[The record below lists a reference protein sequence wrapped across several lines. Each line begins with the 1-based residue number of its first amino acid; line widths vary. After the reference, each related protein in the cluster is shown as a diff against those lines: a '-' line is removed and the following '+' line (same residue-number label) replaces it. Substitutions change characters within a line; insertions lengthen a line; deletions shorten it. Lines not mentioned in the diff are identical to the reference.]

1 MGPVYELR
9 KQLKGWISS
18 YLSRKGLAVPNGL
31 PLYSYATTDSE
42 LQFLGALLAV
52 NDEERHSPISRVYWA
67 AGYCLF
73 VSEKYR
79 REYEASWSWQAF
91 DAELDIK
98 LQPSEHTELVKLGLG
113 FWDRPIRYRTHGAD
127 YLGSLFAEGGL
138 PWRLLQN
145 EQHGFGRAIKAG
157 LKHYHECKRD
167 GRDLVQVIREYGQFF
182 PQSFQND
189 EKYQLLAS
197 IAETLMLLA
206 EKYGLDQQD
215 DPASILNRQ
224 APQWRDEFP
233 LPLEEENGFAL
244 VNEWLRDAGSRLEE
258 RKRTEEMAR
267 QFTCEHQLD
276 GPMESARL
284 QAKVWLSRSLQI
296 KLGTRKIIT
305 SRVELALYEGDRLAL
320 KLGVAYGRLE
330 GDVLTIKMPSEVA
343 KFRRQSPEKPLFV
356 VSSCA
361 GERLDTHA
369 IQSSEVD
376 WNQLPTVFV
385 EEDEVTRLVGIAS
398 VKCKAPEVL
407 LRIPACINSQG
418 GELLINDVEGGAWH
432 RINEQLTISNSGS
445 RYMIEPGNSSGV
457 ERVELQGVISSYD
470 TLPVTTW
477 LGWPRCLLINSVD
490 ERYQPDAFRVDDQ
503 LVKDLSASSR
513 VGSFRVDILGADQ
526 RVIARRKLGVLPR
539 DFSVAAMPASSQVP
553 ARILVS
559 TDKLLNVRVLNDGLR
574 SNIQKVGRAITV
586 QLMPGNQTPDR
597 VLLEITDARISAE
610 GVVIR
615 LPYPEEGVQL
625 LESDGQQF
633 LGRGLT
639 LERTLGMTLAFT
651 PPPDRAKTFYLSLE
665 LMGQA
670 TKLEKQYSYHVDN
683 TTAQVNL
690 YSLYDD
696 ILSLLSCSAEQDAT
710 IRCRIETSQMLRQF
724 YIHRYDATIKFTN
737 EFHQFFE
744 LLDYSSQPL
753 MYRSEGTTVMAMQ
766 VHAPENQPIAMQPQS
781 PNSIITGFYALPD
794 KLQKDGPWLLYPE
807 ESSPIAFRP
816 AIHVPG
822 FSDCDL
828 EDIQNIKTLHSAA
841 RYYHPQ
847 HRPDVFDVVLDD
859 MAGHFLHNSWLYL
872 IELKQHYQNIP
883 LSAFESW
890 KHLARHPHAMALAVF
905 RLEINSVFAD
915 RLKRELAVI
924 WEAITVEQWRK
935 AVQLYVKGVSQQFD
949 IPVQMLQSKVRERME
964 LLAVQVPVFKDLA
977 SALCDDN
984 SATVSVLPL
993 QTILPIWLGE
1003 LRSRNKDA
1011 KWPTNLSEP
1020 LGNWIRQQEG
1030 YAWLKELPMPGYM
1043 HSVCFMPVFAAFL
1056 TAGVAD
1062 LNELSADDAVLRFSF
1077 RMLSDFDRNGWYE
1090 PVYSATLSGLLH
1102 AKGKEL

>member
-1 MGPVYELR
+1 MGPVYESR

-18 YLSRKGLAVPNGL
+18 YLNRKGLSDPNGL
-31 PLYSYATTDSE
+31 PLYSYSTTDNE
-42 LQFLGALLAV
+42 LQFLSAALAV
-52 NDEERHSPISRVYWA
+52 NAEERHGLISRKYWA

-91 DAELDIK
+91 DAELGIK
-98 LQPSEHTELVKLGLG
+98 LQPSEHTKLVKLGLG

-127 YLGSLFAEGGL
+127 YLGSLFAEGGV

-167 GRDLVQVIREYGQFF
+167 GWDLVQVIREYGHYF
-182 PQSFQND
+182 PQSFQNV

-197 IAETLMLLA
+197 IAETLMVLA
-206 EKYGLDQQD
+206 EQHRLDQQE
-215 DPASILNRQ
+215 DPASFLNRHV
-224 APQWRDEFP
+224 PQWRDEFP
-233 LPLEEENGFAL
+233 LPLEEDNGFAL

-258 RKRTEEMAR
+258 RKRAEEMAR

-276 GPMESARL
+276 GPMESACL

-296 KLGTRKIIT
+296 KLGARKIIT

-343 KFRRQSPEKPLFV
+343 KLRRQSPEKPLFV

-369 IQSSEVD
+369 IQSSEID

-385 EEDEVTRLVGIAS
+385 EEDDVTRLVGIAS

-407 LRIPACINSQG
+407 LRIPACVNSQG

-432 RINEQLTISNSGS
+432 RIDERLTISDSGS
-445 RYMIEPGNSSGV
+445 RYVVEPGNSSDI

-477 LGWPRCLLINSVD
+477 LGWPRCLLINSFD
-490 ERYQPDAFRVDDQ
+490 EGYQPDAFRVDEQ
-503 LVKDLSASSR
+503 LVKDLGASSR
-513 VGSFRVDILGADQ
+513 VGSFKVDILGADK

-539 DFSVAAMPASSQVP
+539 DFSIAAMPASSQVP
-553 ARILVS
+553 ARILIS
-559 TDKLLNVRVLNDGLR
+559 TIKPLNVRVLNDGL
-574 SNIQKVGRAITV
+574 SPNIRKEGSAITV
-586 QLMPGNQTPDR
+586 QLTAGKQKPDR
-597 VLLEITDARISAE
+597 VLLEITDERTSAA

-615 LPYPEEGVQL
+615 LPYPEEGAQL
-625 LESDGQQF
+625 LESDGQMF

-639 LERTLGMTLAFT
+639 LERTLGMTLVFT

-665 LMGQA
+665 LMGQT
-670 TKLEKQYSYHVDN
+670 TKLEKQYSYHVNN
-683 TTAQVNL
+683 TTAQVSL

-710 IRCRIETSQMLRQF
+710 IRCRVETSQMLRQF
-724 YIHRYDATIKFTN
+724 YIHRYDAAIKFTN
-737 EFHQFFE
+737 EFRQFFE
-744 LLDYSSQPL
+744 LLDHSSQPL
-753 MYRSEGTTVMAMQ
+753 MHRSEGTTVMAMQ
-766 VHAPENQPIAMQPQS
+766 VHTPKSQPIAMHPQS
-781 PNSIITGFYALPD
+781 SNGVITGFYALPD

-816 AIHVPG
+816 AIHVPD
-822 FSDCDL
+822 FSECEL

-872 IELKQHYQNIP
+872 IELKQHYRNIP

-890 KHLARHPHAMALAVF
+890 KHLARHPQAMALAVF

-915 RLKRELAVI
+915 RLKQELAVT
-924 WEAITVEQWRK
+924 WEAITIEQWRK
-935 AVQLYVKGVSQQFD
+935 AMQLYVEGVSQQFG
-949 IPVQMLQSKVRERME
+949 IPAQMLQSKVRERME

-984 SATVSVLPL
+984 SATVSVPPL

-1003 LRSRNKDA
+1003 LRSRNEDA

-1020 LGNWIRQQEG
+1020 LGNWIRQQED
-1030 YAWLKELPMPGYM
+1030 YAWLTELPMPGYM

-1062 LNELSADDAVLRFSF
+1062 LYELSADDAALRFSF
-1077 RMLSDFDRNGWYE
+1077 RVLSDFDRNGWYE

-1102 AKGKEL
+1102 AKGREL